1 MVDNEE
7 IREQRA
13 AAATADEIETFL
25 HDPSPRVIKALL
37 ENKGLSEEDVLV
49 ITTRKNLPGDILEAV
64 AKERR
69 WADSY
74 PIKLALAKNPKT
86 PLFTALSIVRYL
98 RLFDQADVLRS
109 PALPLIFRQKVEA
122 ILIEKVPTMAL
133 GVKKTIA
140 KIASGNVLL
149 ALIRDGYPE
158 IVEICLNNPHLREAH
173 LFKILNREET
183 GAATLRLIAS
193 HPNWSSRYP
202 VRFSLV
208 RNNRTPLARS
218 VQFLAGLRTR
228 DLRELYT
235 DPSLPA
241 GIRPCIHRELLERG
255 EEIEQVRMGSAEA
268 DEKVYE
274 FAEEEA
280 EEIESELDR
289 YDQVPDDDHPDDTAG

>member
-1 MVDNEE
+1 MSDSEE
-7 IREQRA
+7 IREERA
-13 AAATADEIETFL
+13 STAAADEIETFL

-37 ENKGLSEEDVLV
+37 ANKGLQEEDVLI

-74 PIKLALAKNPKT
+74 PIRLALAKNPKT

-98 RLFDQADVLRS
+98 RLFDQAEVLRS

-133 GVKKTIA
+133 GVKKTLA

-158 IVEICLNNPHLREAH
+158 IVAICLNNPHLIEAN
-173 LFKILNREET
+173 LFKIINRENT
-183 GAATLRLIAS
+183 GPATVRQIAN
-193 HPNWSSRYP
+193 HPNWSSRYLI
-202 VRFSLV
+202 RFSLV
-208 RNNRTPLARS
+208 RNRRTPLARAVLFIS
-218 VQFLAGLRTR
+218 GLKTR
-228 DLRELYT
+228 DLKELYI

-241 GIRPCIHRELLERG
+241 DIKPCIHRELLERG
-255 EEIEQVRMGSAEA
+255 ENMDRVQSGRLQDEEQIYEFEEQEA
-268 DEKVYE
+268 DELE
-274 FAEEEA
+274 R
-280 EEIESELDR
+280 EIERFEQS
-289 YDQVPDDDHPDDTAG
+289 DDDHLHDASG